1 LLHCFIDDLSFADGD
16 GHKPIQWMTMMAMML
31 LPTRRR
37 GGVVV
42 VTSSFNTCVM
52 HRRLLSQH
60 NNKRRYHPHESGPS
74 VLIMD
79 DTTGSSTSSS
89 NNHQHL
95 HDPLTNGGTI
105 VGLWCFHRHGDRAPN
120 RYLGPPQYLSAEAT
134 HWTSRI
140 PTLADAHDQL
150 SKYFP
155 PLIHPNQNSGV
166 YLDVTRNP
174 FGYLTYRGMDQM
186 REVGQKFRRRY
197 ERFGFQCERGSGAT
211 STAAATTTDA
221 DATNSSTSRDDENS
235 QQYSFL
241 DHWDV
246 KAYSTNYLRT
256 VMSVQCFLDGLI
268 GKYPQPN
275 HSSDD
280 GNNNSNNCKRQI
292 YAGGGLKRYYM
303 DIGEYERCVHLDRPT
318 WTTSADMTRTNA
330 MSTDDTADTAGDD
343 NYQIPVQVRDKDIDT
358 LNMFDKYPEMMNGL
372 VKDVIATE
380 RFQR

>member
-1 LLHCFIDDLSFADGD
+1 
-16 GHKPIQWMTMMAMML
+16 
-31 LPTRRR
+31 
-37 GGVVV
+37 
-42 VTSSFNTCVM
+42 
-52 HRRLLSQH
+52 
-60 NNKRRYHPHESGPS
+60 
-74 VLIMD
+74 
-79 DTTGSSTSSS
+79 
-89 NNHQHL
+89 
-95 HDPLTNGGTI
+95 
-105 VGLWCFHRHGDRAPN
+105 
-120 RYLGPPQYLSAEAT
+120 
-134 HWTSRI
+134 
-140 PTLADAHDQL
+140 
-150 SKYFP
+150 
-155 PLIHPNQNSGV
+155 LIHPNQNSGV

-221 DATNSSTSRDDENS
+221 AATNSSTSRDDENS

-280 GNNNSNNCKRQI
+280 EINNSNNCKRQI